1 MAKVTRR
8 SFSASG
14 STTETSS
21 GFNPDYTYVF
31 NNLKRIG
38 VLAVIF
44 ISALVVL
51 SFVL

>member
-14 STTETSS
+14 SATETSG
-21 GFNPDYTYVF
+21 GFNPDYTYVIQ
-31 NNLKRIG
+31 NLKRIG
-38 VLAVIF
+38 ILAVIF
-44 ISALVVL
+44 IGALVVL

>member
-1 MAKVTRR
+1 MAKITRR

-21 GFNPDYTYVF
+21 GFNPDYTYVV

-38 VLAVIF
+38 LLALIF
-44 ISALVVL
+44 IGALVIL